1 MALVRLLLG
10 RFCPGLVRLWVV
22 AMLCLVASARLEA
35 AELHGVQ
42 MPETQ
47 AIAGTQLH
55 LNGIAVRTYSWL
67 RVKIYVAG
75 LYLERATND
84 ADQILRSSE
93 KKLLKVKFLHDVDAE
108 QARDAWREGFENNC
122 RPPCH
127 LSAGD
132 IARFLGNVPAMRAG
146 DETVMTFAPGGLE
159 IVTNG
164 HSMGRISDRMF
175 ATAVLATFI
184 GPDPPTVQLKAGLL
198 GLAK

>member
-1 MALVRLLLG
+1 MALVRLFAG
-10 RFCPGLVRLWVV
+10 RLYRVSFRMWAV
-22 AMLCLVASARLEA
+22 AVLFLAVGARAEA
-35 AELHGVQ
+35 AELHGVE
-42 MPETQ
+42 MPDTQ

-84 ADQILRSSE
+84 AEQILRSTD

-127 LSAGD
+127 LSPGD

-146 DETVMTFAPGGLE
+146 DETVMVFAPGGLE